1 MPKIRSFSS
10 FINTERI
17 GYPRIIPEYG
27 YDSVNHQVV
36 VVGNKDVVSFV
47 NASARDSLLK
57 TKLQRYLAGDLL
69 ALGNGNAKGIYTDI
83 SGLPTDY
90 NSIQATIRRVN
101 DLLKENNCSDVPEL
115 LKSLSN
121 KVKSHLDN
129 LSGSSGDNNDDTGDD
144 SNVDA

>member
-1 MPKIRSFSS
+1 M
-10 FINTERI
+10 
-17 GYPRIIPEYG
+17 YPRLVPEYG
-27 YDSVNHQVV
+27 YDKVNHKVII
-36 VVGNKDVVSFV
+36 VGNKDIVAFV

-101 DLLKENNCSDVPEL
+101 DLLKANNTDNIPDLLKNISDKVKTHLDKHSDV
-115 LKSLSN
+115 
-121 KVKSHLDN
+121 
-129 LSGSSGDNNDDTGDD
+129 NNVIEEDD
-144 SNVDA
+144 SIVNEE